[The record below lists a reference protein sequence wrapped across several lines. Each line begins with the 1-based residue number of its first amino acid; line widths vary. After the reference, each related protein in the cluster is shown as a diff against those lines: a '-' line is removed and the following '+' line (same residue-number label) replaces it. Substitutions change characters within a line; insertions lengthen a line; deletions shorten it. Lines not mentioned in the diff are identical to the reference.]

1 MKNRAIIDMMEPGST
16 FKIVAAAA
24 ALNERK
30 LRPDSEVF
38 CENGL
43 WKFGGGALHDHRS
56 FSYLSVRDIL
66 IKSSNIGAAK
76 LALSVGEQKFYEY
89 IRRFG
94 FGERTG
100 IELPGEINGL
110 IRPPQSWSKISIPR
124 IPMGHEI
131 GVTPL
136 QMTVAIA
143 AIANGGKLI
152 TPRIVKSITTSEG
165 KTVSSLSSVVL
176 RQVISPE
183 TAREIGDALRGV
195 VSDRGTAA
203 AAAVPGFVIAGKTG
217 TAQKVDPKG
226 GYEHGKYVVSFA
238 GYLPADHPE
247 VVGLVVLDDAHT
259 ATPELNYGG
268 IVAGREEK
276 DSRATFL
283 VVEDT
288 RSALTGLAATFYRR
302 PADRLKIAGV
312 TGTNGKT
319 TTTFL
324 IKHICEKAG
333 LRCGLIG
340 TVRYEIGE
348 RVLPA
353 ARTTPESLDLQEL
366 LAQIANAGCRAA
378 AMEVSSH
385 ALTQERVRGLEWDVA
400 VFTNLTQDH
409 LDYHGTMEN
418 YFEAKAK
425 LFKQLQ
431 LQGKKKKP
439 LAIINIDD
447 RYGRRLL
454 EKIDKKVSV
463 VSFGMGALADFRAS
477 NYRMEFG
484 GTSYQLDARG
494 KSYLVR
500 VPLIGRFNVANSM
513 AALAAA
519 KALGIGLRE
528 AVLSLAKSP
537 QVPGRLEMVPA
548 KRQFQVFVDYA
559 HTPDA
564 LLNVLKT
571 LRELGPR
578 RLIVV
583 FCCGVNW
590 DREKRPLMGQV
601 VDQNADYAVITS
613 DNPRKEDPDKII
625 AEIEK
630 GFRGNHFEKITDR
643 ASAISRAIEI
653 AQPRDIVLI
662 AGKGHEN
669 YQEFSDHTVPF
680 EDIQVAR
687 RALENH
693 PVEFK

>member
-1 MKNRAIIDMMEPGST
+1 MQLKTLLGAIPVREIVGPADRAVESI
-16 FKIVAAAA
+16 AY
-24 ALNERK
+24 
-30 LRPDSEVF
+30 DSRRVQR
-38 CENGL
+38 NGL
-43 WKFGGGALHDHRS
+43 FVALRGEKSDGHD
-56 FSYLSVRDIL
+56 F
-66 IKSSNIGAAK
+66 IGAAIDK
-76 LALSVGEQKFYEY
+76 GA
-89 IRRFG
+89 
-94 FGERTG
+94 
-100 IELPGEINGL
+100 
-110 IRPPQSWSKISIPR
+110 
-124 IPMGHEI
+124 
-131 GVTPL
+131 
-136 QMTVAIA
+136 TV
-143 AIANGGKLI
+143 
-152 TPRIVKSITTSEG
+152 
-165 KTVSSLSSVVL
+165 
-176 RQVISPE
+176 
-183 TAREIGDALRGV
+183 
-195 VSDRGTAA
+195 
-203 AAAVPGFVIAGKTG
+203 
-217 TAQKVDPKG
+217 
-226 GYEHGKYVVSFA
+226 
-238 GYLPADHPE
+238 
-247 VVGLVVLDDAHT
+247 
-259 ATPELNYGG
+259 
-268 IVAGREEK
+268 IVAERAEK
-276 DSRATFL
+276 NPRATCV
-283 VVEDT
+283 VVENT
-288 RSALTGLAATFYRR
+288 RTAMADLAARFYNY
-302 PADRLKIAGV
+302 PARKLKLAGV

-333 LRCGLIG
+333 MRTGLLG

-353 ARTTPESLDLQEL
+353 VRTTPESLDLQEL
-366 LAQIANAGCRAA
+366 LAQIRDAGCRAA

-385 ALTQERVRGLEWDVA
+385 ALAQDRTRGLEFDVA

-409 LDYHGTMEN
+409 LDYHGTMEK
-418 YFEAKAK
+418 YFDAKAK
-425 LFKQLQ
+425 LFEQL
-431 LQGKKKKP
+431 LQQEKKSKP
-439 LAIINIDD
+439 VAVINIDD
-447 RYGRRLL
+447 RYGQKLIK
-454 EKIDKKVSV
+454 KIDNKVSV
-463 VSFGMGALADFRAS
+463 VTFGVGSNADFRAS

-500 VPLIGRFNVANSM
+500 VPLIGRFNVANSV

-519 KALGIGLRE
+519 NALGIGLRE
-528 AVLSLAKSP
+528 AVLSLGKSP

-571 LRELGPR
+571 LRELQPH

-583 FCCGVNW
+583 FGCGGNR

-601 VDQNADYAVITS
+601 VDQNADHAIVTS

-643 ASAISRAIEI
+643 AQAIARAVEI

-669 YQEFSDHTVPF
+669 YQEFADHTVPF

-687 RALENH
+687 RAIESH